1 MKPVNEKRYLC
12 LFVVKRVGLL
22 VSFLF
27 VLPIASGNERCLKVD
42 V

>member
-1 MKPVNEKRYLC
+1 MEPVNEKRCRC
-12 LFVVKRVGLL
+12 LFVVERVRLL

-27 VLPIASGNERCLKVD
+27 VLPIASGKERCLKVD